1 VLFNNGSHQN
11 AISDLNFQA
20 RFALNETGIQIASL
34 DLSTYRG
41 VMGQQHR
48 VRTKRR
54 RRRAYLQRKKAA
66 LHAIR
71 REPAKPRAKKQLVA
85 AE

>member
-1 VLFNNGSHQN
+1 MQTPIWIFR
-11 AISDLNFQA
+11 A
-20 RFALNETGIQIASL
+20 RFALNETQIQIACL

-41 VMGQQHR
+41 GMGQQHR
-48 VRTKRR
+48 VRTKRK

-66 LHAIR
+66 LRASH
-71 REPAKPRAKKQLVA
+71 REPAKSKAKKQLVA